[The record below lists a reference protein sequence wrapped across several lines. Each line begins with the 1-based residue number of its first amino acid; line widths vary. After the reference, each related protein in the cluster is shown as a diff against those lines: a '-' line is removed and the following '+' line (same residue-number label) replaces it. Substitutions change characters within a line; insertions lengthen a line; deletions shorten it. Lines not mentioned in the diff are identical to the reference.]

1 MRELHLREKRFMK
14 AIRVTLFLFLCA
26 TGAWAQEDSFQKF
39 YYSTP
44 LTMQSGREFGVLDG
58 TRKIDDTTVLL
69 TIPTFT
75 LWKPAPRGDFSL
87 TYEPQF
93 QLFAHYG
100 HLSSW
105 NHQAGFKW
113 GYKMTPRWSI
123 DASNQFV
130 ATRDNNLRYDS
141 AFLVPRGPYKENA
154 TYLKVNYELS
164 PETRIK
170 VHFDNAFVSFRE
182 DNVTR
187 PLFFSRLTN
196 TYGLTAEHR
205 FNPQSKLTGDYAH
218 LRSHSFEKYDQ
229 AGFLIGPSTPTHVA
243 AFTYDYNLTP
253 RLLLEGSAGY
263 VRSAINSY
271 VVSGLVEK
279 HYNRVVISG
288 GFSRYLSALG
298 SPATP
303 GTQALS
309 GVAGGHELPSN
320 SINDTASFRV
330 RGDVSDRVGLEVTLL
345 ATRTNGMQGKNIEGM
360 LAKLR
365 VTYKLADHLAVFWS
379 AQFLGQNANA
389 ILPEA
394 ISRKGIFAG
403 IEYTF
408 SPTAEAVARRRDAYD
423 GKDNPPPVIADETT
437 REEK

>member
-1 MRELHLREKRFMK
+1 MK
-14 AIRVTLFLFLCA
+14 AIIVTMFLFLCA
-26 TGAWAQEDSFQKF
+26 AGAWAQEDSVPSF
-39 YYSTP
+39 YFTTP
-44 LTMQSGREFGVLDG
+44 LDLQSGREFGVLDG
-58 TRKIDDTTVLL
+58 TRKVDDTTVLF
-69 TIPTFT
+69 TAPTFT
-75 LWKPAPRGDFSL
+75 LWKPTPRGDFAL

-93 QLFAHYG
+93 EFFAHYG

-113 GYKMTPRWSI
+113 GYEMTPRWSI
-123 DASNQFV
+123 AASDQFV
-130 ATRDNNLRYDS
+130 ATRDNSLRFDS
-141 AFLVPRGPYKENA
+141 AFLVPRGPYQENS
-154 TYLKVNYELS
+154 TYLKLNYDLS
-164 PETRIK
+164 SETRIK

-205 FNPQSKLTGDYAH
+205 FNPQSKLTGDYTY
-218 LRSHSFEKYDQ
+218 LRSHSFDKYDQ
-229 AGFLIGPSTPTHVA
+229 SGFLIAPSTPTHVA

-253 RLLLEGSAGY
+253 SLLFEVSGGY
-263 VRSAINSY
+263 VRNAINSY
-271 VVSGLVEK
+271 LVSGLVEK

-288 GFSRYLSALG
+288 GFSRYLSFLG

-303 GTQALS
+303 GIQALS
-309 GVAGGHELPSN
+309 GVIGGQNQPAN
-320 SINDTASFRV
+320 TINDTASFRV
-330 RGDVSDRVGLEVTLL
+330 RGDVSNRVGLEVTLIG
-345 ATRTNGMQGKNIEGM
+345 TRTTAVQGRNIEGM

-394 ISRKGIFAG
+394 ISRKGIFVG
-403 IEYTF
+403 MEYTF

-423 GKDNPPPVIADETT
+423 SKDNMPPAFADEAT
-437 REEK
+437 REDK

>member
-1 MRELHLREKRFMK
+1 MK
-14 AIRVTLFLFLCA
+14 AIIVAMFLLLCA
-26 TGAWAQEDSFQKF
+26 SGAWAQEDRVPKF
-39 YYSTP
+39 YFTTP
-44 LTMQSGREFGVLDG
+44 LDLQSGHEFGVLDG
-58 TRKIDDTTVLL
+58 TRKVDDTTVLF
-69 TIPTFT
+69 TAPTFT
-75 LWKPAPRGDFSL
+75 AWRPTPRGDFSL
-87 TYEPQF
+87 NYEPQF
-93 QLFAHYG
+93 EFFAHYG

-113 GYKMTPRWSI
+113 NYKMTPRWSI
-123 DASNQFV
+123 DANDQFV
-130 ATRDNNLRYDS
+130 ATRDNSLRFDS
-141 AFLVPRGPYKENA
+141 AFLLPRGPYKENG
-154 TYLKVNYELS
+154 TYLKLNYDWT
-164 PETRIK
+164 PKTRIK
-170 VHFDNAFVSFRE
+170 AHFDNSFVSFRE

-196 TYGLTAEHR
+196 TYGLTVEHR
-205 FNPQSKLTGDYAH
+205 FNPKSKLTGDYTY
-218 LRSHSFEKYDQ
+218 LRSHSFDKYDQ
-229 AGFLIGPSTPTHVA
+229 AGFLVGPSTPTHVV

-253 RLLLEGSAGY
+253 RLLFEASGGY

-288 GFSRYLSALG
+288 GVSRYLSYLG

-303 GTQALS
+303 GIQAIS
-309 GVAGGHELPSN
+309 GVGGVQDQLAN
-320 SINDTASFRV
+320 TINDTASFRV
-330 RGDVSDRVGLEVTLL
+330 RGDVSNRVGLEVTLIG
-345 ATRTNGMQGKNIEGM
+345 TRTTGVQGGNIEGM

-379 AQFLGQNANA
+379 AQFFGQNANA

-408 SPTAEAVARRRDAYD
+408 SPTAEEIARRRDAYNS
-423 GKDNPPPVIADETT
+423 KDNMPTVFGDDTKI
-437 REEK
+437 EEK